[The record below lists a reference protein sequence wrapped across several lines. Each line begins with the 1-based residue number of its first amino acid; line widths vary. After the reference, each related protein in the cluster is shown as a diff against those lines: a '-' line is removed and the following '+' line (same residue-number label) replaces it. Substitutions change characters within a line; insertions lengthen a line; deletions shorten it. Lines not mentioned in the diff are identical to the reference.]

1 MKRLCLG
8 IVVMLLILGT
18 VVYARSPLLETDRRG
33 QTVQG
38 ALFPAVAQKI
48 TIDNAASNGTAF
60 TATVV
65 RLTPTVACYIRFGP
79 AATGYDATND
89 YHYMGAGTTEYF
101 RTGGNTYLSV
111 LKVSA
116 TGIIYISE
124 ME

>member
-8 IVVMLLILGT
+8 IVVTLLILGT
-18 VVYARSPLLETDRRG
+18 IAYARSPMLETDRRG
-33 QTVQG
+33 QPVQG
-38 ALFPAVAQKI
+38 ALLPAVAQTI
-48 TIDNAASNGTAF
+48 TINTVASNGTAF

-65 RLTPTVACYIRFGP
+65 RLTPTAACYIRFGP
-79 AATGYDATND
+79 AATGFDATSA
-89 YHYMGAGTTEYF
+89 YHYMGAGTTGYF

-116 TGIIYISE
+116 TGIMYISE